1 MNVKAIIGKGIE
13 QHLEGHIALHKAN
26 IEVYMQ
32 NSVGIGDHPNI
43 MEAVEK
49 ELAEISKYEGM
60 LSVLKSFRE

>member
-1 MNVKAIIGKGIE
+1 MSIKAIIGKGIE
-13 QHLEGHIALHKAN
+13 KHLEGHIELHRAN
-26 IEVYMQ
+26 IQVYME

-49 ELAEISKYEGM
+49 ELAEISKYEGV

>member
-1 MNVKAIIGKGIE
+1 MNIKSIIGKGIE
-13 QHLEGHIALHKAN
+13 QHLLGHVALHRAN

>member
-1 MNVKAIIGKGIE
+1 
-13 QHLEGHIALHKAN
+13 
-26 IEVYMQ
+26 MQ